1 MKPFR
6 NLQKGMGQLYRP
18 RVIPCLGRDRALT
31 DGDMAAGIQA
41 RVLIVARD
49 DSTAGPL
56 AEGLDRLGWRTV
68 TARSEAAAAV
78 ALADLQIQ
86 AAIVDLATLGDGE
99 GLPARLRAAC
109 APRHLP
115 IMAMGAPDP
124 FQNDR
129 GYDLTLASPL
139 HPAQAAMRL
148 ETLVRT
154 AVAEEEFEARA
165 ETFSERGHQLDSPE
179 VDSTPYRVLAIGEP
193 APQFLALSNA
203 LARNGAEV
211 VGAFT
216 AFTAFD
222 YLHERPFDAVVLWAG
237 ENPQEALSIAAGL
250 RRNTRLYHTPALLY
264 MRAES
269 PITAAE
275 AYHRGISDVA
285 SPETP
290 ESETALRVVELARAY
305 RRQKS
310 IRAALDQARSSGLMD
325 AATGLFTRDLFAGHL
340 VRLARCAHER
350 NRPLSVCMLKVAEKP
365 ELKAPRAGG
374 WVARA
379 VPQIGS
385 MIGRLVRVEDTAAR
399 LAPEVFALALPATP
413 LHAARAAGERIAAV
427 IGCTAFEAGHGAT
440 PFVVEFDLGV
450 AEVTSPESVG
460 HALEQAA
467 AMAHRRKA
475 S

>member
-1 MKPFR
+1 M
-6 NLQKGMGQLYRP
+6 
-18 RVIPCLGRDRALT
+18 T
-31 DGDMAAGIQA
+31 AGVQA

-68 TARSEAAAAV
+68 TARSEGAACA

-86 AAIVDLATLGDGE
+86 AAIVDLTTLDGDPE
-99 GLPARLRAAC
+99 GLADRLRAAC
-109 APRHLP
+109 APRCLP

-124 FQNDR
+124 LGDSGF
-129 GYDLTLASPL
+129 DLTLAGPL

-154 AVAEEEFEARA
+154 SVAEEEFEVRV
-165 ETFSERGHQLDSPE
+165 ETFSERGHLLDAP
-179 VDSTPYRVLAIGEP
+179 STDPSAYRVLAIGEP

-203 LARNGAEV
+203 LTRSGAEV

-237 ENPQEALSIAAGL
+237 DNPHEALSIAAGL

-264 MRAES
+264 VRADS
-269 PITAAE
+269 AVTASE

-285 SPETP
+285 SPDTP
-290 ESETALRVVELARAY
+290 ETETALRVVELARAY
-305 RRQKS
+305 RRQKAV
-310 IRAALDQARSSGLMD
+310 RGALDQARGSGLMD
-325 AATGLFTRDLFAGHL
+325 AATGLFTRDLFASHL
-340 VRLARCAHER
+340 VRLARSARER
-350 NRPLSVCMLKVAEKP
+350 NRPLSVCMLKVSEKA

-413 LHAARAAGERIAAV
+413 LQAARAAGERIAAV

-450 AEVTSPESVG
+450 AEVASPESVG
-460 HALEQAA
+460 YALEQAA
-467 AMAHRRKA
+467 AMAQARKA
-475 S
+475 G

>member
-1 MKPFR
+1 
-6 NLQKGMGQLYRP
+6 L
-18 RVIPCLGRDRALT
+18 
-31 DGDMAAGIQA
+31 DGDMTAGVQA

-68 TARSEAAAAV
+68 TARSEGAACA

-86 AAIVDLATLGDGE
+86 AAIVDLADLEGE
-99 GLPARLRAAC
+99 PEGIAERLRAAC
-109 APRHLP
+109 APRCLP

-124 FQNDR
+124 LLRDR
-129 GYDLTLASPL
+129 GFDLTLAGPL

-154 AVAEEEFEARA
+154 SVAEEEFEVRV
-165 ETFSERGHQLDSPE
+165 ETFSERGHLLDAPSSDP
-179 VDSTPYRVLAIGEP
+179 SAYRVLAIGEP

-203 LARNGAEV
+203 LTRNGAEV

-237 ENPQEALSIAAGL
+237 DNPHEALSIAAGL

-269 PITAAE
+269 AVTASE

-285 SPETP
+285 SPDTP
-290 ESETALRVVELARAY
+290 EAETALRVVELARAY
-305 RRQKS
+305 RRQKAV
-310 IRAALDQARSSGLMD
+310 RGALDQARGSGLMD
-325 AATGLFTRDLFAGHL
+325 AATGLFTRDLFASHL
-340 VRLARCAHER
+340 VRLARSARER
-350 NRPLSVCMLKVAEKP
+350 NRPLSVCMLKVSEKA

-413 LHAARAAGERIAAV
+413 LQAARAAGERIAAV
-427 IGCTAFEAGHGAT
+427 IGCTAFEAGQGAT

-450 AEVTSPESVG
+450 AEVASPEAVG
-460 HALEQAA
+460 YALEQAA
-467 AMAHRRKA
+467 AMAQARKA